1 MLAASYIFVNS
12 RSPVTLMQQLEGLEN
27 GVIVRD
33 CFEVGQKMSTYC
45 RELLK
50 IVSPNFEV
58 VVDLATDGC
67 GEVCGRGG
75 LGVHRGR
82 VSRHER
88 PEGRTGGAADLLE
101 Q

>member
-1 MLAASYIFVNS
+1 MHKK
-12 RSPVTLMQQLEGLEN
+12 LEGLDN
-27 GVIVRD
+27 DVNVRD

-75 LGVHRGR
+75 LGVHRTCVATRAVTASRVEDCRITRATRRGR
-82 VSRHER
+82 
-88 PEGRTGGAADLLE
+88 
-101 Q
+101 